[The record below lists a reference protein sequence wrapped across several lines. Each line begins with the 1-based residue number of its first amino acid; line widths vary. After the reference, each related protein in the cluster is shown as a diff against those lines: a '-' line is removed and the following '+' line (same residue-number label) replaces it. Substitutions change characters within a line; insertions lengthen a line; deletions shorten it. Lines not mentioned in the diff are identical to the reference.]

1 MECNHIYTG
10 LHMSV
15 FISLSLCL
23 SLSLSLAAGCKG
35 KHLEAHHPVK
45 RSRISREK
53 ARCADVRF
61 ADARCTDV
69 QGEGV
74 YNEDGYP
81 LHFSEEPFAQT
92 LSFSRK
98 MQVHRRRKK
107 IRICRAKLLPYFAQ
121 SYETPTSKCES
132 LVQACVC

>member
-1 MECNHIYTG
+1 MQ
-10 LHMSV
+10 
-15 FISLSLCL
+15 
-23 SLSLSLAAGCKG
+23 
-35 KHLEAHHPVK
+35 
-45 RSRISREK
+45 
-53 ARCADVRF
+53 D
-61 ADARCTDV
+61 CTDV

-98 MQVHRRRKK
+98 NAGASAAKK
-107 IRICRAKLLPYFAQ
+107 NKNLPEQKLLPYFAQ

>member
-1 MECNHIYTG
+1 
-10 LHMSV
+10 MSV
-15 FISLSLCL
+15 FISA
-23 SLSLSLAAGCKG
+23 SLSLLAAGCKG

-98 MQVHRRRKK
+98 MQVHRRRKNK
-107 IRICRAKLLPYFAQ
+107 NLQSKTTIVVRPKLRNSNIQ
-121 SYETPTSKCES
+121 
-132 LVQACVC
+132 V